1 MLKFV
6 DYKDLNREKSF
17 ESLAEF
23 KTLSALPDS
32 SSIAIIDKSN
42 TLVFVNKSFSDIFGL
57 KEGNRIS
64 EIDSV
69 PDLENAVQGLF
80 NSNYSN
86 LSMEL
91 FLPSRNLTSL
101 QLSAERILV
110 ANSEFIL
117 LVFNTVQQKVN
128 LESRINSLHQALE
141 YSNIPVLVAD
151 NNGKIT
157 YATLAF
163 EKILDLSLDVIYNN
177 SLSAVFSLHL
187 GHEDISRMERAIR
200 ESKKWSGSISYEDG
214 DKNISFLDLILNPI
228 GRDDN
233 QSWSFI
239 LSAHDITHY
248 VHKNRII
255 KKSERRLKSIIN
267 NISDLLLIVSKQKN
281 KLVFLDANDNFSKV
295 FEIDRSISQKKNIE
309 SILEKELTAQIY
321 EAVERLP
328 EETSFDINFEFES
341 KEKRHYKA
349 KMTEIEDNLENE
361 RLYIIALNDDTERTV
376 YEQQLKKAY
385 EKELHLNLLKTTF
398 LENMSHEIRTPA
410 NAIMGYSE
418 IIADAAKEGDF
429 ETVNEITSSLKD
441 VLNRI
446 LNLFNNIVEVSEI
459 EAGEISIEKE
469 VIDCNKILRS
479 VHNKKIDEAKKKGLN
494 FYLVFEKGGLYI
506 NADWVKLE
514 RIVQSLIENSIKYT
528 KAGEV
533 VLLSRVIGKK
543 AEIVISDSGD
553 GINKAQ
559 LKKILEPFTQE
570 EEIGYSRNYEGAG
583 LGLTLAYKLTRL
595 MGGEFHIQSEKR
607 MGTKIS
613 LTFPIVKPVINL
625 NRNEE

>member
-1 MLKFV
+1 
-6 DYKDLNREKSF
+6 
-17 ESLAEF
+17 
-23 KTLSALPDS
+23 
-32 SSIAIIDKSN
+32 
-42 TLVFVNKSFSDIFGL
+42 L
-57 KEGNRIS
+57 KEGNRIN

-80 NSNYSN
+80 NSKYSN

-91 FLPSRNLTSL
+91 FLPNRNSVTM

-110 ANSEFIL
+110 ANAELIL
-117 LVFNTVQQKVN
+117 LVFSTVHQKIN

-151 NNGKIT
+151 DTGKIT
-157 YATLAF
+157 YATSAF

-187 GHEDISRMERAIR
+187 GQEDISRMEKAIR
-200 ESKKWSGSISYEDG
+200 ENKKWSGSISYEDAE
-214 DKNISFLDLILNPI
+214 KNISFLDLVLNPI
-228 GRDDN
+228 GREDN
-233 QSWSFI
+233 HSWSFI

-267 NISDLLLIVSKQKN
+267 NISDLLLIVAKQKN
-281 KLVFLDANDNFSKV
+281 KLVFLDANDNFSKIFNV
-295 FEIDRSISQKKNIE
+295 DRSLSQKKNIE
-309 SILEKELTAQIY
+309 NILEKELTDQIY
-321 EAVERLP
+321 NAVEKLP
-328 EETSFDINFEFES
+328 EEISFDINFEYES
-341 KEKRHYKA
+341 HNNRHYKA

-376 YEQQLKKAY
+376 YENQLKKAY
-385 EKELHLNLLKTTF
+385 EKELHLNMLKTTF

-418 IIADAAKEGDF
+418 IISDAVAEGDYD
-429 ETVNEITSSLKD
+429 TVQEITGSLKD
-441 VLNRI
+441 VLNRV

-494 FYLVFEKGGLYI
+494 FYLVMEKGGLYI

-514 RIVQSLIENSIKYT
+514 KIVQSLVENSLKYT
-528 KAGEV
+528 KSGEV
-533 VLLSRVIGKK
+533 VLLSRIIGRK
-543 AEIVISDSGD
+543 AEIVVSDSGD

-607 MGTKIS
+607 IGTKIS

-625 NRNEE
+625 TSESK